1 VNKKEVIMDKATK
14 QDIIKKYAISEND
27 TGSSEV
33 QIAVLSQ
40 RIKELTE
47 HLRNNKKDNSTRH
60 GLLTLVGRRRKLL
73 RYLNRENHS
82 RYMSITEELGIRR
95 NL

>member
-1 VNKKEVIMDKATK
+1 MDKARK
-14 QDIIKKYAISEND
+14 QDIIKKYATSEND

-33 QIAVLSQ
+33 QIAILSQ

-47 HLRNNKKDNSTRH
+47 HLRSNKKDNSTRH

-73 RYLNRENHS
+73 KYLIRENHS